1 MNMHTNFQSRV
12 YCLWNLS
19 KTDSSI
25 VSYFLTSTKL
35 KSSFR
40 ACRRTLLWGH
50 SICCLHIRQ
59 SEGIS
64 ADLLSNHRPFT
75 GVRITVSFSSRR
87 LHQSLLRHVLTSTKS
102 KGQHARSLST
112 HINIGTC
119 MHTHAQRTSMIMLGT
134 ETMATKRSTRI
145 PSLRV
150 LQGCVMQS
158 R

>member
-1 MNMHTNFQSRV
+1 MNMHTNFQSKV
-12 YCLWNLS
+12 DCLWNLS

-35 KSSFR
+35 KNSFR
-40 ACRRTLLWGH
+40 ACRRTLLWKD
-50 SICCLHIRQ
+50 SVCCLPISQ

-64 ADLLSNHRPFT
+64 ADPLSNRRPFT

-87 LHQSLLRHVLTSTKS
+87 LHQSLLKHVLTSTES
-102 KGQHARSLST
+102 KGQHALSLST
-112 HINIGTC
+112 HINIRTC
-119 MHTHAQRTSMIMLGT
+119 MHEHAQRTSMIMLGT

-145 PSLRV
+145 PSLGV